1 MKKTITEETKA
12 VIFDMDGTLIDSMWI
27 WPDIDDY
34 YIRKYHLTLPED
46 FHRAIE
52 GKSYH
57 ETARYFRDTF
67 DMELTTEEIMEEWT
81 SLAYQRY
88 TQEVTLKPGAEEF
101 LRYGKERG
109 ILFGIATSNGR
120 TLTEAALKAL
130 RIEEYFTSARTSG
143 EVEAGKPK
151 PDIYLKVAEDMQV
164 QPEHCLVFED
174 VPMGILAGKRAGMK
188 VCAVYDEFS
197 RLLDLEKKQLADYY
211 VRDFRDVMSQIKER
225 GTDGE

>member
-1 MKKTITEETKA
+1 MDFPCLSAIYARGNTKA
-12 VIFDMDGTLIDSMWI
+12 GGRGVFTLWKGAGDS
-27 WPDIDDY
+27 
-34 YIRKYHLTLPED
+34 
-46 FHRAIE
+46 
-52 GKSYH
+52 
-57 ETARYFRDTF
+57 
-67 DMELTTEEIMEEWT
+67 
-81 SLAYQRY
+81 
-88 TQEVTLKPGAEEF
+88 
-101 LRYGKERG
+101 
-109 ILFGIATSNGR
+109 FGIATSNGR
-120 TLTEAALKAL
+120 TLAEAALKAL
-130 RIEEYFTSARTSG
+130 RIEEYFTSVRTSG